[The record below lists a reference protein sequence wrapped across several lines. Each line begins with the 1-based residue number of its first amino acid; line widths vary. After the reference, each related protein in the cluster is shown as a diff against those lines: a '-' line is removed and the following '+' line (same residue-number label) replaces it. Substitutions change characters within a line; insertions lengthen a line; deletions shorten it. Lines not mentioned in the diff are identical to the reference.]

1 MKQHYKGVI
10 MLQFAFCLML
20 IFHGKG
26 SIGKPLTPDD
36 VEGLLP
42 PDPRDKNETLAA
54 VVQDPVVQDAV
65 HHTVSNGSLNGLV
78 IKKHVFIMPATNP
91 NLILSKREH
100 LLVVPTEN
108 LQDVKK
114 NITEAKEA
122 ETQTQESLP
131 ENEGFLED
139 DESQY
144 LSEGD
149 ENDVKESKDASV
161 NHQSSNEKRKSET
174 EFLRNKLTRE
184 ISLAQ
189 DSSSKKVAVPIVA
202 VIDPSNAEKGQVK
215 SPIVAV
221 LSHHVK
227 SDGLNGQIQFLKD
240 NGEKIREQAQDY
252 IDQSSLTITPNY
264 WKFSTPSEIAPSP
277 IYSNDPA
284 MISSYADRGASSPSS
299 ATNEMFLTPLI
310 VSSQWGMLA
319 PSVQGDRITDYAGET
334 GDMDVAEDIIFRP
347 LFRYRQETQQRS
359 KYYDESNRRY
369 SYTPYR
375 NYDNYY
381 PRRSFYR
388 PQYNDY

>member
-1 MKQHYKGVI
+1 MSFFFYYYHK
-10 MLQFAFCLML
+10 
-20 IFHGKG
+20 
-26 SIGKPLTPDD
+26 
-36 VEGLLP
+36 
-42 PDPRDKNETLAA
+42 
-54 VVQDPVVQDAV
+54 
-65 HHTVSNGSLNGLV
+65 
-78 IKKHVFIMPATNP
+78 
-91 NLILSKREH
+91 ILSKREH

-131 ENEGFLED
+131 ENDGFLED

-144 LSEGD
+144 LLEGD

-189 DSSSKKVAVPIVA
+189 DSSSNKVAVPIVA

-221 LSHHVK
+221 LPHHVK

-252 IDQSSLTITPNY
+252 IDQSSLTITPDY

>member
-1 MKQHYKGVI
+1 FCYSLQVI
-10 MLQFAFCLML
+10 MLQFALCLML
-20 IFHGKG
+20 ILHGKG

-36 VEGLLP
+36 VEDLLP
-42 PDPRDKNETLAA
+42 PDPRDKNETIAA
-54 VVQDPVVQDAV
+54 IVQDPVIQDAV

-122 ETQTQESLP
+122 EAQTQESLP
-131 ENEGFLED
+131 ENQAFLED

-144 LSEGD
+144 LSEGN
-149 ENDVKESKDASV
+149 ENDSKENKDTSFPEPSAD
-161 NHQSSNEKRKSET
+161 QSSNEKRKSET
-174 EFLRNKLTRE
+174 EFLKNKLARE
-184 ISLAQ
+184 ISLPQ
-189 DSSSKKVAVPIVA
+189 DSSSMKVAVPIVA

-221 LSHHVK
+221 LPHHVK
-227 SDGLNGQIQFLKD
+227 SDELNNQIQFLKD
-240 NGEKIREQAQDY
+240 NSEKIQEKAQDY
-252 IDQSSLTITPNY
+252 VDQSSLTITPNY
-264 WKFSTPSEIAPSP
+264 WKFSTPTSEIIASSP
-277 IYSNDPA
+277 IYDPV
-284 MISSYADRGASSPSS
+284 SPYADRGASNPSS
-299 ATNEMFLTPLI
+299 ITNEMFLTPLI
-310 VSSQWGMLA
+310 VSQWEMLA
-319 PSVQGDRITDYAGET
+319 PSVEGDRTDYTGET